1 MKIAFLH
8 SLKSLWHKFQR
19 DESGIALIYVTA
31 ALPVIIGFSL
41 LAIDVGRLSTLQSTL
56 QHGADALALAGA
68 GELDGHPGAITR
80 ANNAIDKLITTN
92 TSLFATSVVTINGAS
107 VPNDN
112 AHRCYLNLLPPQ
124 DAVAIPI
131 GQCLP
136 NTPTDDAN
144 AHNVQVTVTPASF
157 NTIFP
162 VNFSGAG
169 ITTAS
174 ATAVA
179 GRHQST
185 CVYTPMFM
193 CNPLEPVGNTDVYR
207 TTELTSHVSTRQ
219 ELRRLIELKSHST
232 QWSPGNFGFLT
243 VPLGNGANPLGDAIA
258 SGYPSSCLIQDTLT
272 TQPGNIS
279 VSRDAFNV
287 RFDDY
292 TGSYSKSNSN
302 YFPAQ
307 DVRKN
312 YDWKRNTQGNVT
324 GQQTECTTSATSPI
338 TDHTYAY
345 GLPRDTC
352 SLAGTCTLGNGRMGE
367 GDWHNEFTAYMQ
379 FNYDNAGLTRPKAAD
394 GSTFLSTNPPS
405 RYELY
410 LAEISA
416 GLNASS
422 KSHAYPGCYTGSA
435 APANVSDRRLLYAA
449 ILNCI
454 AQPIG
459 NGSTSGLVPAA
470 YGKFFITEPMNSA
483 QSSLWTELVGIEVPG
498 TDNSHYPELV
508 QLYR

>member
-1 MKIAFLH
+1 MKIAFLQ

-68 GELDGHPGAITR
+68 GELDGRPDAITR
-80 ANNAIDKLITTN
+80 ATNAINSLITTN
-92 TSLFATSVVTINGAS
+92 KSLFATTVVTINGNSISTPCFLRTLPTSDATAISNAS
-107 VPNDN
+107 CLANN
-112 AHRCYLNLLPPQ
+112 ASN
-124 DAVAIPI
+124 A
-131 GQCLP
+131 
-136 NTPTDDAN
+136 AN
-144 AHNVQVTVTPASF
+144 VHYVQVTVTPASF

-179 GRHQST
+179 GRHQGM

-193 CNPLEPVGNTDVYR
+193 CNPLEPGGNLDVYR
-207 TTELTSHVSTRQ
+207 TVELTSHVSTRQ
-219 ELRRLIELKSHST
+219 EMRRLIELKSHST
-232 QWSPGNFGFLT
+232 QWSAGNFGFLT
-243 VPLGNGANPLGDAIA
+243 VPLGNGANALGDAIA

-287 RFDDY
+287 RFDVY
-292 TGSYSKSNSN
+292 NGSYSKSNSN

-312 YDWKRNTQGNVT
+312 YDWNRNKQGNVT
-324 GQQTECTTSATSPI
+324 GQQTECTTNATSPI

-345 GLPRDTC
+345 GLPRDSC
-352 SLAGTCTLGNGRMGE
+352 SLAGTCTLGNGHMGE

-379 FNYDNAGLTRPKAAD
+379 FNYDNAGLARPTAAD
-394 GSTFLSTNPPS
+394 GSTFLSTDPPS

-410 LAEISA
+410 LAEIKA

-435 APANVSDRRLLYAA
+435 APTNTSDRRLLYAA
-449 ILNCI
+449 ILNCN

-470 YGKFFITEPMNSA
+470 YGTFFITEPMDSA

-498 TDNSHYPELV
+498 TDNGHYPELV